1 MCIKILCLRT
11 LAKPS
16 SMNEFNKQWMC
27 KGSWPFSYKKEW
39 VGRGRKGG
47 SFTFPLVAKYS

>member
-1 MCIKILCLRT
+1 MYIKILCLRT